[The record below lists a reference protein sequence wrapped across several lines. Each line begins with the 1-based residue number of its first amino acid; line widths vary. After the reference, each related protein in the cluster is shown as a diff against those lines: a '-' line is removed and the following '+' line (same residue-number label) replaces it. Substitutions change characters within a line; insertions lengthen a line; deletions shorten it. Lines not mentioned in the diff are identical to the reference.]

1 MPATTVIPINRIVR
15 VETHITILECA
26 TCNIVFGI
34 GADFEGRRREDHEHF
49 YCPNGHQNFYN
60 GPTEAEKERDRYK
73 RMYDSAEWRAKSWRD
88 QARSRRTIPPRTES
102 REHPIEEADS
112 RGCLPLLPPHLLQ
125 RRTAHVQPASRFHSG
140 GGQLMM
146 SVTEASAAQYVLDF
160 AARQIRQLRH
170 AGAELD
176 VVVVIDE
183 YGRTITMDQILA
195 QGRKLAEQSYKKL
208 HAGMDGNKWDQL
220 TEPGSGR

>member
-88 QARSRRTIPPRTES
+88 QAEAAERSRRGQKAANTRLKKRIAAGVCPCCHRTFSNVERHMS
-102 REHPIEEADS
+102 NQHPDFTAEA
-112 RGCLPLLPPHLLQ
+112 
-125 RRTAHVQPASRFHSG
+125 
-140 GGQLMM
+140 
-146 SVTEASAAQYVLDF
+146 
-160 AARQIRQLRH
+160 
-170 AGAELD
+170 
-176 VVVVIDE
+176 
-183 YGRTITMDQILA
+183 
-195 QGRKLAEQSYKKL
+195 
-208 HAGMDGNKWDQL
+208 GN
-220 TEPGSGR
+220 S